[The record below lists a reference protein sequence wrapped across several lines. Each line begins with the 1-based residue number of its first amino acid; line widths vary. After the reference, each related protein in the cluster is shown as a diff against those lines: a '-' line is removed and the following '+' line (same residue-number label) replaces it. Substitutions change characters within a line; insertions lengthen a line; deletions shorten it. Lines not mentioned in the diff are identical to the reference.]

1 MKYNADQHHRRSIRL
16 KGHDYSEPGSY
27 FITICAYQQSHLF
40 GAIVEGGMQSNGY
53 GAIAANCWHQIPQHF
68 PHVALNEFVVMPN
81 HIHGII
87 VIIRRDMALPCPPP
101 DDRANH
107 PGLFKCAQCD
117 RPVQTDNG
125 EEDEE
130 DTAVPCP
137 YGCANSPKLSEC
149 DRRFGTAIP
158 GSIPTIV
165 GSFKSAATK
174 QINLVRNAPGT
185 PVWQGNYYEHIIRDE
200 RSLTN
205 IQNYIVNNPRSWVN
219 DRFRQS

>member
-1 MKYNADQHHRRSIRL
+1 
-16 KGHDYSEPGSY
+16 
-27 FITICAYQQSHLF
+27 
-40 GAIVEGGMQSNGY
+40 MQLNRY
-53 GAIAANCWHQIPQHF
+53 GAIAANSWHQIPQHF
-68 PHVALNEFVVMPN
+68 SHVALNEVVVMPN

-87 VIIRRDMALPCPPP
+87 VITRRDMALPCPPP
-101 DDRANH
+101 DDRANF
-107 PGLFKCAQCD
+107 PSSNSQKSSECD

-137 YGCANSPKLSEC
+137 YDRANSPKLSEC
-149 DRRFGTAIP
+149 DRRFGDAIP

-165 GSFKSAATK
+165 SSFKSAVTK
-174 QINLVRNAPGT
+174 QINLARNALGT

-205 IQNYIVNNPRSWVN
+205 IQNYIVNNPRSWMN
-219 DRFRQS
+219 DRFR